1 MDASV
6 AEPPTLACAL
16 AVEERA
22 AVRAG
27 ARSRRVGLGAR
38 ERIPEGRLVSFG
50 LAGALVS
57 GLEPGTLLT
66 ARRVVDAEG
75 TVLWEDEPLRVPG
88 ALTAIVCDAGRIVDD
103 PVERRELA
111 RSTGAAAVDTE
122 SATLAATG
130 RLAGVVRAI
139 SDTPEQPV
147 GRLAHAATRDGAHR
161 LARGRAGSHLGAA
174 RDAAHRPGHAA
185 SAREPPQRRRR
196 ARLGGG
202 TVSKRVLVAS
212 PRSFCAGVVRAID
225 IVEELLKRHGPPVYV
240 RHEIVHNVHVVR
252 DLEERGAVFVKSEE
266 DVPEGALVVLSA
278 HGVAPKVYEK
288 CAERGPPGRRRRV
301 PARLQG
307 ARGGAPLRGA
317 GATRSRSSGTRATS
331 RSRARWARR
340 PDSIVLVETPED
352 VEALEL
358 EEGQR
363 LAYLTQTTLS
373 LDDTAEVV
381 DALRERVPDLVGP
394 PSADICYATQN
405 RQDAVKHICDEA
417 TLVLVVGSK
426 ASSNAN
432 RLVEVAHSKG
442 ADAYLIDDETDLEL
456 DWLEGHETVGLTAG
470 ASSPEV
476 LVERVV
482 DRLAELGFTERENV
496 EIAREDVF
504 FRLPAS
510 LR

>member
-1 MDASV
+1 
-6 AEPPTLACAL
+6 
-16 AVEERA
+16 
-22 AVRAG
+22 
-27 ARSRRVGLGAR
+27 
-38 ERIPEGRLVSFG
+38 
-50 LAGALVS
+50 
-57 GLEPGTLLT
+57 
-66 ARRVVDAEG
+66 
-75 TVLWEDEPLRVPG
+75 
-88 ALTAIVCDAGRIVDD
+88 
-103 PVERRELA
+103 
-111 RSTGAAAVDTE
+111 
-122 SATLAATG
+122 
-130 RLAGVVRAI
+130 
-139 SDTPEQPV
+139 
-147 GRLAHAATRDGAHR
+147 
-161 LARGRAGSHLGAA
+161 
-174 RDAAHRPGHAA
+174 
-185 SAREPPQRRRR
+185 
-196 ARLGGG
+196 
-202 TVSKRVLVAS
+202 VSKRVLVAG

-252 DLEERGAVFVKSEE
+252 DLEERGAVFVESEE

-288 CAERGPPGRRRRV
+288 CAERGLQVVDAVCPLVSKVHAEARRY
-301 PARLQG
+301 A
-307 ARGGAPLRGA
+307 ARGHKIALVGHPGHVEVE
-317 GATRSRSSGTRATS
+317 GTMGEA
-331 RSRARWARR
+331 

-352 VEALEL
+352 VERIEL

-373 LDDTAEVV
+373 LDDTAGVV

-405 RQDAVKHICDEA
+405 RQDAVKRICEEA

-456 DWLEGHETVGLTAG
+456 GWLEGHETVGLTAG

-482 DRLAELGFTERENV
+482 DRLAELGYVERENV